1 MNLEEI
7 KQLNPEEK
15 EVEIN
20 KYKTKIEQLSK
31 LFAPLKV
38 PYNDLKVLLEDTEE
52 LRFVNNFFKDISCG
66 DIETA
71 ILLYGIIGNSM
82 AKTAKLNKAF
92 ILKRK
97 SAEMVNLLCF
107 VL

>member
-1 MNLEEI
+1 MNLEEL
-7 KQLNPEEK
+7 KNLSTEEK
-15 EVEIN
+15 EVELN
-20 KYKTKIEQLSK
+20 KYKTQIEKLSN
-31 LFAPLKV
+31 LFAQLKV
-38 PYNDLKVLLEDTEE
+38 PYNDLNVLLEDTEE